1 MSGYDQGR
9 AVESILSNTDPI
21 AAVGIIDWRHL
32 SNATLDKLSKF
43 STRYTGKNNIGALLI
58 DDIAYR
64 ILLYRATGR
73 SYDLYSLI
81 AEAFSDRYTTET
93 YASML
98 RLRVQQ
104 LENESGDSKKLK
116 EQLNYESAIN
126 QKLTLDNFRMKAE
139 IESLK
144 RRLSMSGNENLKAL
158 EAENDRL
165 RDLLSEYTSSR
176 SGHANTIANEFVVD
190 NSSSEYD
197 MTYEDELYSTAKP
210 HKPKAYVKLTAFNL
224 DDPIVRAYDEN
235 GERINIKIIG

>member
-116 EQLNYESAIN
+116 EQLDYESAIN

-224 DDPIVRAYDEN
+224 EDPIVRAYDEN

>member
-21 AAVGIIDWRHL
+21 AAIGIIDWRHL
-32 SNATLDKLSKF
+32 TNATLDKLSKF
-43 STRYTGKNNIGALLI
+43 SSGYSGKNNLGALLI

-64 ILLYRATGR
+64 ILLYRAAGR

-81 AEAFSDRYTTET
+81 AEAFSARYTTNA

-98 RLRVQQ
+98 HLRVQQ
-104 LENESGDSKKLK
+104 LENESGDSRKLK
-116 EQLNYESAIN
+116 EQLDYESATN
-126 QKLTLDNFRMKAE
+126 QKLTLDNYRLKAE
-139 IESLK
+139 IGSLQ
-144 RRLSMSGNENLKAL
+144 RRLSMSDNENLKAL
-158 EAENDRL
+158 EAENNRL
-165 RDLLSEYTSSR
+165 RDMLSEYTSSR

-224 DDPIVRAYDEN
+224 EDPIVRAYDEN